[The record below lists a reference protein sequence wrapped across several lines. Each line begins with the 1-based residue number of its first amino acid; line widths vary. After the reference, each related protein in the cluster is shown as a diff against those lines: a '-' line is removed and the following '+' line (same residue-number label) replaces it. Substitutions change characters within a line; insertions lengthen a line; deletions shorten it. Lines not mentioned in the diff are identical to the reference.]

1 MDDGSK
7 QSRGASRQR
16 VLFAA
21 AIEFGTASIPCTIR
35 NISETGAAIEANT
48 PLWFPEQFTL
58 RIDRDGSRR
67 PSHYRATIWMRLSH
81 LDCRA
86 ACHVVWRREKRVGV
100 QFD

>member
-1 MDDGSK
+1 MLVDDRDK
-7 QSRGASRQR
+7 QPRVASRQR

-35 NISETGAAIEANT
+35 NISETGAAIEAVT

-67 PSHYRATIWMRLSH
+67 P
-81 LDCRA
+81 
-86 ACHVVWRREKRVGV
+86 CHVVWRREKRVGV